1 MRIRTEHFCA
11 CSVRARG
18 FVAGSWRTTCAIYRQ
33 SHTDGQKEGSRGVL
47 PLITLTNL
55 IGRSLNM
62 IPPPTCPLVAK
73 KSSAFV
79 PTMATNAEH
88 RTYGVLV
95 RREGF
100 TFRRGEAL

>member
-1 MRIRTEHFCA
+1 MDKRRLSR
-11 CSVRARG
+11 CSAADYAHELNRAEPEYD
-18 FVAGSWRTTCAIYRQ
+18 SPSYLSI
-33 SHTDGQKEGSRGVL
+33 SRE
-47 PLITLTNL
+47 
-55 IGRSLNM
+55 
-62 IPPPTCPLVAK
+62 